1 MLKPGALRAMRRQG
15 RARALIYS
23 CYSAMGIVESGD
35 NGLGVRI
42 LL

>member
-1 MLKPGALRAMRRQG
+1 MIEPGALLAMRRQG

>member
-1 MLKPGALRAMRRQG
+1 MREPGTLPSTRRQG